1 MARDIDE
8 QYPNKSISSS
18 KKDDKWT
25 NPKGKEKNPHGPDKK
40 TIKPKPKDKRT
51 GGIGGDGGDD
61 DYTREHYKKE
71 GIRKWHDDKP
81 KDKKTPSPYP
91 KTKPKDDG
99 YGDDNKPTGGSKV
112 PSKPGPKKP
121 MTPAAKRLKR
131 TASRSK

>member
-1 MARDIDE
+1 MARGKDE
-8 QYPNKSISSS
+8 QFPNKSISSS

-25 NPKGKEKNPHGPDKK
+25 NPKGKEKDPHGRDEK
-40 TIKPKPKDKRT
+40 TPKPKPKDRKG
-51 GGIGGDGGDD
+51 GGIGGDD
-61 DYTREHYKKE
+61 DYTREHYKDRKE
-71 GIRKWHDDKP
+71 MTKWHTEKP

-91 KTKPKDDG
+91 RTKPYDDG
-99 YGDDNKPTGGSKV
+99 YGDDNKGTGGSKV

>member
-1 MARDIDE
+1 MARDKDD

-25 NPKGKEKNPHGPDKK
+25 NPKGKEKDPHKPKQEPKPRVKEEENKSISKDNRYKDWAHEDPNK
-40 TIKPKPKDKRT
+40 PKPKPKD
-51 GGIGGDGGDD
+51 DG
-61 DYTREHYKKE
+61 EH
-71 GIRKWHDDKP
+71 P
-81 KDKKTPSPYP
+81 K
-91 KTKPKDDG
+91 G
-99 YGDDNKPTGGSKV
+99 MGGSKV